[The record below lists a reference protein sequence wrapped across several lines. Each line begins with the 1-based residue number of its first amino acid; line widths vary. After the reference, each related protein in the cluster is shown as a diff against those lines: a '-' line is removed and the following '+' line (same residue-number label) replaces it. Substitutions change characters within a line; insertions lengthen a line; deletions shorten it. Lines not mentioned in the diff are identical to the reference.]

1 MTGVQR
7 YPTPVPSGGDVDGP
21 ASATDNALARYD
33 GTTGKLLQ
41 DSSVSVTDAGKLQL
55 IASGSASAGINIAPG
70 SAPSSPVNGDI
81 WTTTSGVY
89 ARINGVTQGPFE
101 SAAGSYQPASGDLTA
116 IDALA
121 GTSGFLKKTATDT
134 WALDTNTYLT
144 GNQSI
149 TVSGDATGSGT
160 TSIALTLANSG
171 VSAGTYNNNAA
182 QVRPFTVD
190 AKGRV
195 TSIGAAVNIAIP
207 QSAVTNLTTDLS
219 GKSPLA
225 GSSSIQTVGTIYTG
239 NWNAGPV
246 TSRYFYQ
253 WANGEPTSN
262 LGSPTVSEMALFDSQ
277 FNNKLWFY
285 DPTKF
290 TFTYTM
296 NGTDWITQSNS
307 TSEIKNLVGGAGA
320 TGSNISIPNLAQK
333 YRIDIRN
340 DGTYVYTNALYMY
353 FSTNSHQTKVHIW
366 KKRDD
371 GSWTQVTSSNTNV
384 SSWPGHLYLPF
395 DTIPWSTSLT
405 GGHYNDIRIEFTPT
419 WTTGGSYDY
428 TNISLI
434 NLEIWGGYP
443 AGRRTIYNWDS
454 DKNVTFPAA
463 LTATTTI
470 SGSGLAGSLLSSTN
484 PLMDGAVAVG
494 TSAIPSRQDHVH
506 PVDTSRSPVA
516 GSSSITTVGTIGSGT
531 WQGSVVAGQYG
542 GTGVA
547 NTGKTITV
555 SGNTTIGSSTHTVAF
570 ATSGN
575 TSVTLPTSGTLEVTG
590 HTHAYQPIDAD
601 LTAIAAL
608 AGTSGLLKKT
618 AADTWTLDTTAY
630 TTNTG
635 TVTSVG
641 MTVPTGL
648 SISGSPITTSG
659 TLALTLTA
667 GYSIPTTASQTN
679 WDTAYTDRNKWDGG
693 ATGLVAATGRT
704 SLGGTTVGQNLF
716 TLTNPT
722 AVTFLR
728 VNADNTVST
737 LDAATFRSAI
747 GAGTS
752 STTGTVTSVGMT
764 VPTGLSI
771 SGSPVTTSG
780 TLALTLTAG
789 YEIPTTAALAAKAPL
804 ASPTFTGTVTANTIV
819 PSSGYLALNYGTGA
833 FDAVRS
839 GQLQVLRD
847 GVGDWNTL
855 FAAYGT
861 AAEVAADTP
870 RFAVWGIG
878 AFEATYEGKISNSS
892 NAYLKIEGGAGY
904 ERQVQFRTGSSLRWT
919 FGATVAA
926 ETGSNAGS
934 AFSIARYSDAGAW
947 VDNPFE
953 IDRATGTV
961 YANDG
966 MAAAAP
972 GTFNSFV
979 AGSTSNV
986 GAGILDGSF
995 VANRDSHAIM
1005 YLLAQGSSGIA
1016 ARIRGWVAGGTAASK
1031 TVPTASSLLLSIDA
1045 RGWGGTGY
1053 RGGSGIEFSLGTGTF
1068 SDTSMPGKIE
1078 FQTVPDGSVNRQT
1091 RLTIDQNGLATF
1103 ANDVLVSGTSKLYL
1117 GNATGGFKGEIRS
1130 QSNYPVVLMPYDNSG
1145 NALGSA
1151 EFYYSTA
1158 GNTWNSEVGLN
1169 VGGALTVFNSSGA
1182 NSISLSS
1189 TSGDSLVNIQA
1200 GGASGNY
1207 GYLRLRSRWGQADQN
1222 ELHSGIGSDGSWF
1235 VSQKTIN
1242 GSAVTRDNI
1251 LYISSAGNVT
1261 FNPVSTITVNG
1272 TPTFT
1277 GKITTASPTTS
1288 IASLNLPH
1296 GSAPTSPANG
1306 DVWSST
1312 SGVYARVNS
1321 ETKLMTDNSG
1331 YKNRMINGS
1340 FEINQRGATS
1350 TTADLSYVFDRW
1362 FLNRS
1367 GGTATYS
1374 SQTGTIGNLTDNFVT
1389 HARIV
1394 TASQSAAGDF
1404 ALLAQALDGVHNLAG
1419 KTVTVSFW
1427 AKAGS
1432 GTPKIAVEWSQ
1443 VFGTGGSAA
1452 VNTYGGQ
1459 VTLSTSWVRYSVT
1472 MSIPS
1477 VTSKTLGSTVHYGQ
1491 LNLWTSAGTT
1501 YSSRTGTLGVQNTT
1515 IDIWGVQVEDNPI
1528 ATSYEYRPAAIEL
1541 LLCQRYYYRI
1551 NSSEGGLYTNF
1562 VYTRQDTATVAYG
1575 VIHLPVKMR
1584 RNQTLENSALST
1596 FLYNEGTGAVQPS
1609 GLAID
1614 MANQMSP
1621 SISVTYATGGRT
1633 VGRAGTLYANNTSS
1647 AYIALNAEVI

>member
-1 MTGVQR
+1 MTEIPIVVSDDVVTVGGYTNQVELQLSVGATGERGSRIFTGSVDPTTLPTDSPIWGGYTDFKSGDIYLQR
-7 YPTPVPSGGDVDGP
+7 DTDLLAVWEWLYVSGEYTWVRTVDNIAG
-21 ASATDNALARYD
+21 
-33 GTTGKLLQ
+33 GGG
-41 DSSVSVTDAGKLQL
+41 SVTLDPDLDA
-55 IASGSASAGINIAPG
+55 IAALTGTGILKRTAP
-70 SAPSSPVNGDI
+70 N
-81 WTTTSGVY
+81 
-89 ARINGVTQGPFE
+89 
-101 SAAGSYQPASGDLTA
+101 
-116 IDALA
+116 
-121 GTSGFLKKTATDT
+121 T
-134 WALDTNTYLT
+134 WALDTTSYLT
-144 GNQSI
+144 ANQTI
-149 TVSGDATGSGT
+149 TLSGDASGSGT
-160 TSIALTLANSG
+160 TSI
-171 VSAGTYNNNAA
+171 V
-182 QVRPFTVD
+182 VTVAD
-190 AKGRV
+190 
-195 TSIGAAVNIAIP
+195 
-207 QSAVTNLTTDLS
+207 
-219 GKSPLA
+219 
-225 GSSSIQTVGTIYTG
+225 
-239 NWNAGPV
+239 
-246 TSRYFYQ
+246 
-253 WANGEPTSN
+253 
-262 LGSPTVSEMALFDSQ
+262 DSH
-277 FNNKLWFY
+277 
-285 DPTKF
+285 
-290 TFTYTM
+290 
-296 NGTDWITQSNS
+296 SH
-307 TSEIKNLVGGAGA
+307 
-320 TGSNISIPNLAQK
+320 TGS
-333 YRIDIRN
+333 
-340 DGTYVYTNALYMY
+340 
-353 FSTNSHQTKVHIW
+353 
-366 KKRDD
+366 
-371 GSWTQVTSSNTNV
+371 
-384 SSWPGHLYLPF
+384 
-395 DTIPWSTSLT
+395 
-405 GGHYNDIRIEFTPT
+405 
-419 WTTGGSYDY
+419 
-428 TNISLI
+428 
-434 NLEIWGGYP
+434 
-443 AGRRTIYNWDS
+443 
-454 DKNVTFPAA
+454 
-463 LTATTTI
+463 TI
-470 SGSGLAGSLLSSTN
+470 SGSLTVN
-484 PLMDGAVAVG
+484 
-494 TSAIPSRQDHVH
+494 
-506 PVDTSRSPVA
+506 
-516 GSSSITTVGTIGSGT
+516 SI
-531 WQGSVVAGQYG
+531 A
-542 GTGVA
+542 
-547 NTGKTITV
+547 
-555 SGNTTIGSSTHTVAF
+555 
-570 ATSGN
+570 
-575 TSVTLPTSGTLEVTG
+575 
-590 HTHAYQPIDAD
+590 
-601 LTAIAAL
+601 
-608 AGTSGLLKKT
+608 
-618 AADTWTLDTTAY
+618 
-630 TTNTG
+630 
-635 TVTSVG
+635 
-641 MTVPTGL
+641 
-648 SISGSPITTSG
+648 
-659 TLALTLTA
+659 
-667 GYSIPTTASQTN
+667 
-679 WDTAYTDRNKWDGG
+679 
-693 ATGLVAATGRT
+693 
-704 SLGGTTVGQNLF
+704 
-716 TLTNPT
+716 
-722 AVTFLR
+722 
-728 VNADNTVST
+728 
-737 LDAATFRSAI
+737 
-747 GAGTS
+747 
-752 STTGTVTSVGMT
+752 
-764 VPTGLSI
+764 
-771 SGSPVTTSG
+771 
-780 TLALTLTAG
+780 
-789 YEIPTTAALAAKAPL
+789 
-804 ASPTFTGTVTANTIV
+804 
-819 PSSGYLALNYGTGA
+819 PSSGYLGLNYGGGGY
-833 FDAVRS
+833 DAVRS

-878 AFEATYEGKISNSS
+878 AFEATYEGKIKGSGNV
-892 NAYLKIEGGAGY
+892 YLRLNGGAGY
-904 ERQVQFRTGSSLRWT
+904 ERQIHFQSNGSRRWS
-919 FGATVAA
+919 FGAAPNI

-934 AFSIARYSDAGAW
+934 TFTIARYSDLDAW
-947 VDNPFE
+947 IDNPLE

-966 MAAAAP
+966 MAASAP

-986 GAGILDGSF
+986 GNGIIDGSF
-995 VANRDSHAIM
+995 VANRDGHAIM
-1005 YLLAQGSSGIA
+1005 YLLAQGSSGTA

-1053 RGGSGIEFSLGTGTF
+1053 GGGSAIEFSLGTGTF

-1078 FQTVPDGSVNRQT
+1078 FQTVPDGSVTRQT

-1103 ANDVLVSGTSKLYL
+1103 AKDVLVSGTSKLYL

-1130 QSNYPVVLMPYDNSG
+1130 QSTYPIVLMPYNDSG
-1145 NALGSA
+1145 TALSSA
-1151 EFYYSTA
+1151 EFYYSTG

-1169 VGGALTVFNSSGA
+1169 VGGALTVFNSSGG

-1189 TSGDSLVNIQA
+1189 TDGDSLVNIQA

-1207 GYLRLRSRWGQADQN
+1207 GYLRLRSRWGQASQN
-1222 ELHSGIGSDGSWF
+1222 EVHEGIGSDGSWF

-1251 LYISSAGNVT
+1251 FHVSTAGNIT

-1340 FEINQRGATS
+1340 FEINQRTATS

-1443 VFGTGGSAA
+1443 VFGTGGSTA

-1501 YSSRTGTLGVQNTT
+1501 YSSRTGALGVQDTT

-1541 LLCQRYYYRI
+1541 PLCQRYYYRI

-1584 RNQTLENSALST
+1584 RDQTLENSTLST